1 MSNKDVANHR
11 RSNTPSAAALIIGF
25 AFLWLPLG
33 QHGFLYE
40 HWMKLGTF
48 MMPFLIF
55 AAFSFGSPQG
65 PAGIKRPKLI
75 ALALLCAYLIHQFEE
90 HWIDVFGNVYAFQ
103 ASVNGIISSLTNGPA
118 DPTRPLT
125 AEGIFVINTSLVWLA
140 GFIAIGTAPNR
151 MFPTLCMAGIVLVN
165 GLVHIA
171 GALAFFTYNPG
182 LLTSIVVFVPF
193 SIAAY
198 IWIGAPKS
206 RVVASIVWAVLG
218 HVIMGLGLMASAVWG
233 TITPLVYY
241 ALLVG
246 WSLLPGSLSIVGAF
260 EDRTAAAP

>member
-1 MSNKDVANHR
+1 MSNKDVADHR
-11 RSNTPSAAALIIGF
+11 RSNRPSAAALIIGF

-55 AAFSFGSPQG
+55 AALSFGSQLG
-65 PAGIKRPKLI
+65 PANIKSPKFI

-90 HWIDVFGNVYAFQ
+90 HWIDVFGSVYAFQ
-103 ASVNGIISSLTNGPA
+103 ASVNAIIATLTNGPA

-125 AEGIFVINTSLVWLA
+125 AEGIFVINTSLVWLV
-140 GFIAIGTAPNR
+140 GFIAIATAPNR
-151 MFPTLCMAGIVLVN
+151 VFPTLCMAGIVLVN

-171 GALAFFTYNPG
+171 GALAFAAYNPG
-182 LLTSIVVFVPF
+182 LLTSIAVFVPF

-198 IWIGAPKS
+198 IWIGAPRG
-206 RVVASIVWAVLG
+206 RVAASIVWAVLG

-233 TITPLVYY
+233 TIMPLVYY

-246 WSLLPGSLSIVGAF
+246 WSLLPGSLSKVGAF
-260 EDRTAAAP
+260 EDRTAAQ

>member
-11 RSNTPSAAALIIGF
+11 RSNWPSAAALIIGF

-40 HWMKLGTF
+40 HWMKFGTF

-55 AAFSFGSPQG
+55 AALSFGSQLG
-65 PAGIKRPKLI
+65 PAAIKSPKFI

-103 ASVNGIISSLTNGPA
+103 ASVNGIIATLTEGPA

-125 AEGIFVINTSLVWLA
+125 AGGIFVINTSLVWLV

-151 MFPTLCMAGIVLVN
+151 VFPTLCMAGIVLVN

-171 GALAFFTYNPG
+171 GTHAFSAYTPG
-182 LLTSIVVFVPF
+182 
-193 SIAAY
+193 
-198 IWIGAPKS
+198 
-206 RVVASIVWAVLG
+206 
-218 HVIMGLGLMASAVWG
+218 
-233 TITPLVYY
+233 
-241 ALLVG
+241 
-246 WSLLPGSLSIVGAF
+246 
-260 EDRTAAAP
+260 